1 MYACIR
7 NVRVFVYAR
16 NACMRASIHPSTQ
29 YPYIHTS
36 IKVVLERVGNPA
48 LAAAFEEE
56 ILRCDLGL
64 AGHTDAKISQN
75 PKLASRK
82 GVGSARVCALPS
94 LAQIKG
100 GKGHLFG
107 WKYRRLQPG
116 EVTSHESLVTRY

>member
-1 MYACIR
+1 MSSSR
-7 NVRVFVYAR
+7 AR
-16 NACMRASIHPSTQ
+16 RRSTSPSNQARARFEGGELHDSGGET
-29 YPYIHTS
+29 
-36 IKVVLERVGNPA
+36 VDDPA

-64 AGHTDAKISQN
+64 AGHADAKIAQKQKSV
-75 PKLASRK
+75 RK
-82 GVGSARVCALPS
+82 RVGSARVCALPS

-116 EVTSHESLVTRY
+116 EVTVHYSH